1 MLKTVEVPV
10 NYKYVIDRVIFEM
23 NIQAKNLAFML
34 HRNLDNP
41 DFLNSELY
49 ERLDFE
55 LVDTFLNRWVVLEA
69 IFNEVGAP
77 QEGKLDM
84 DCVTG
89 RYYITWYVEGD
100 DENEETNP
108 QFCSNCRGNNC

>member
-1 MLKTVEVPV
+1 MLKTVEIPIK
-10 NYKYVIDRVIFEM
+10 YKYVIDRIIFEM

-41 DFLNSELY
+41 DFLNSELH

-55 LVDTFLNRWVVLEA
+55 LVDTYLNRWVVLGA

-77 QEGKLDM
+77 QNGKLGM

-89 RYYITWYVEGD
+89 RYYITWYVDGE
-100 DENEETNP
+100 DENNESAT
-108 QFCSNCRGNNC
+108 QFCSNCRGSKC